1 MKLYFYFLDTYGRN
15 PKGLCVEEREAK
27 EKSKTYK
34 AVDGI
39 FPNGYGTVK
48 KDDVGR
54 ITDFDRLF
62 LTEPNFEYAKRC
74 FQNRAE
80 RRIADKLEEIE
91 KLKAELKI
99 INESEE

>member
-27 EKSKTYK
+27 EKPKTYK

-39 FPNGYGTVK
+39 FPNGYGTVR

-54 ITDFDRLF
+54 ITDFDRFPCTIHVPIVYHFLF
-62 LTEPNFEYAKRC
+62 IYVN
-74 FQNRAE
+74 
-80 RRIADKLEEIE
+80 I
-91 KLKAELKI
+91 
-99 INESEE
+99 